1 DSESGSIILTREVNG
16 KTEHVTVGNGLIGL
30 TRDLLVF
37 ADGAVRTDTVR
48 STLAGKGSSAT
59 VDDLRAQGALTSDT
73 VDDWKSDTFTGGP
86 GAPKIAEVGYKDQ
99 VSKYHKYSGG
109 VSVYGSAAAGSTVEL
124 EWAGARKSVTA
135 DANNQWSTSFSSDE
149 LPADGN
155 TTITATVT
163 SQTGKVSTIN
173 RMVTVDTI
181 APDKPVLDPVTGDN
195 RITAAERA
203 AGLTLTGSAEAG
215 SKMVVYWNLDGDSKN
230 VNVDDTGKWSLTLTN
245 EQILNGNGTLH
256 LLVRDQ
262 IGNSSDRDYQ
272 VQMDASEP
280 GTLIV
285 SPLDN
290 MVIGA

>member
-1 DSESGSIILTREVNG
+1 
-16 KTEHVTVGNGLIGL
+16 NGLIGL

-48 STLAGKGSSAT
+48 STLAGKGPSAT
-59 VDDLRAQGALTSDT
+59 VDDLKAQGALTSDT

-86 GAPKIAEVGYKDQ
+86 GAPKIAEVGHDSQ
-99 VSKYHKYSGG
+99 VNADEKSLGVTVSGR
-109 VSVYGSAAAGSTVEL
+109 AAAGSSVEL

-135 DANNQWSTSFSSDE
+135 DANDEWSVGFSSSE
-149 LPADGN
+149 VPADGN

-181 APDKPVLDPVTGDN
+181 VPDKPVLDPVTGDN
-195 RITAAERA
+195 RITSAEQA

-215 SKMVVYWNLDGDSKN
+215 SDIVIAWKWYTRVK
-230 VNVDDTGKWSLTLTN
+230 VDDAGKWSLTLTS
-245 EQILNGNGTLH
+245 EQILDGNGTLR
-256 LLVRDQ
+256 VVAEDQ
-262 IGNSSDRDYQ
+262 ALNRTYRDYQ
-272 VQMDASEP
+272 VQMDTSEP